1 MSSARSVILFVDG
14 KQHGKCSISGSFDTG
29 ETCAVTISIDE
40 AYQGRGYSR
49 LLWKKMIQQIKQ
61 EYPSIRPDQMFFIDA
76 DASAG
81 YWDHIGFT
89 TNRYGYDYNGN
100 RKQLEGRG
108 YEKVITFR
116 QLQLF
121 LNLDL
126 I

>member
-14 KQHGKCSISGSFDTG
+14 KQHGECSISGSFDTG

-49 LLWKKMIQQIKQ
+49 LLWKKMIQQIEQ
-61 EYPSIRPDQMFFIDA
+61 EYPSIRSDQMFFIDA

-116 QLQLF
+116 QLQSKFRF
-121 LNLDL
+121 L

>member
-14 KQHGKCSISGSFDTG
+14 KQHGECSISGSFNTG

-40 AYQGRGYSR
+40 AYQGRGYSL
-49 LLWKKMIQQIKQ
+49 LLWKKMIQQIEQ
-61 EYPSIRPDQMFFIDA
+61 EYPSIRSDQMFFIDA

-81 YWDHIGFT
+81 YWEHIGFV